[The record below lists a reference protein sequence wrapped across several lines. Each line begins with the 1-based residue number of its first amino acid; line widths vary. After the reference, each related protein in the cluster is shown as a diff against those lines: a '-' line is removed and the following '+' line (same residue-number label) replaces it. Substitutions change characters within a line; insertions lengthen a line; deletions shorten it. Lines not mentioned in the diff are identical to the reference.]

1 MVSLKVQPRKNKGLD
16 IAPLV
21 DIVFLLLIFFML
33 TSTFIRQE
41 GMDIELPE
49 AESSESFNM
58 KSIKIQI
65 QENGTLMAGDKK
77 VSLDEMRS
85 ILGTAVE
92 KDSSVPIIIEADK
105 KTDFDLFAK
114 ILDMARL
121 LGAGNIVIATDP
133 LKSTSS

>member
-1 MVSLKVQPRKNKGLD
+1 MVSLKAQPRKSRGLD

-41 GMDIELPE
+41 GMDIELPK
-49 AESSESFNM
+49 AESSESFDM
-58 KSIKIQI
+58 KSIKIQV

-77 VSLDEMRS
+77 VGFEELKT
-85 ILGTAVE
+85 ILGSAVD

-105 KTDFDLFAK
+105 KTDFDMFAK
-114 ILDMARL
+114 ILDLARL
-121 LGAGNIVIATDP
+121 LGASNIVIATDP
-133 LKSTSS
+133 LESTAS

>member
-1 MVSLKVQPRKNKGLD
+1 MISLKVQPRKNKGLD

-49 AESSESFNM
+49 AESSESFDM

-121 LGAGNIVIATDP
+121 LGASNIVIATDP

>member
-41 GMDIELPE
+41 GMDIELPR
-49 AESSESFNM
+49 AESSESFDM
-58 KSIKIQI
+58 KSIKIQV
-65 QENGTLMAGDKK
+65 QEDGALMAGDKK
-77 VSLDEMRS
+77 VEFEELRS
-85 ILGTAVE
+85 IIGSAVE

-105 KTDFDLFAK
+105 KTDFDMFAK
-114 ILDMARL
+114 ILDLARL
-121 LGAGNIVIATDP
+121 LGASNIVIATDP
-133 LKSTSS
+133 LESTSS